1 MQINK
6 IGTLYVVA
14 TPIGNLQDITLRA
27 IEILKSVNRIA
38 AEDTRHSTSLLNHF
52 SIKKP
57 TISLHDFNERQ
68 RMSEVIELLQAGES
82 IALISDA
89 GTPLISDPGFPL
101 VREAK
106 AAGVPVV
113 PVPGACAAIAALSAC
128 GLPADKF
135 VFEGFLSA
143 KAETRRNRL
152 TTLRLETRTIVFYEA
167 PHRLLDALQALSEV
181 FGAERQIV
189 VARELTKMYES
200 ILSGTVAEL
209 IAYYEAHEK
218 EQRGEVVIIV
228 HGADEIS
235 ESKEVITEKV
245 LEILLSELPLK
256 QAVSLASKITGERK
270 NVLYDAALQL
280 KDGAE

>member
-27 IEILKSVNRIA
+27 IEVLKNVDRIA
-38 AEDTRHSTSLLNHF
+38 AEDTRHSTPLLNHF

-57 TISLHDFNERQ
+57 TISLHEFNERQ
-68 RMSEVIELLQAGES
+68 RMAEVIELLQGGES

-143 KAETRRNRL
+143 KPETRRNRL
-152 TTLRLETRTIVFYEA
+152 AALRLETRTIVFYEA
-167 PHRLLDALQALSEV
+167 PHRLVSALQALAEV
-181 FGAERQIV
+181 FGADRQIV
-189 VARELTKMYES
+189 VARELTKIYES
-200 ILSGTVAEL
+200 ILPGTIAEL

-228 HGADEIS
+228 HGADEVS
-235 ESKEVITEKV
+235 ESKEIATEKV
-245 LEILLSELPLK
+245 LSILLSELPLK
-256 QAVSLASKITGERK
+256 QAVALASKITGERK
-270 NVLYDAALQL
+270 NILYDAALQL
-280 KDGAE
+280 KGEAE